1 METQDKRMEEYI
13 HPEGR
18 IVKADMDKITI
29 YGLYFVSF
37 IILTLLFCYIWGFN
51 ESHNSHY
58 ELGDTKNYEVWTPL
72 WFSSLFITPI
82 VCFFIQ
88 FILLYLFSGRNIHC
102 LGMSWLSWRVLVRKK
117 LPLKYYRIAL
127 LFPYFFIGLLLIIHG
142 FGIGDGLTY
151 QIGTYCILIGLPDL
165 DYYWTLRSFKAE
177 DKIVDGKKPYSC
189 MILKSTY

>member
-1 METQDKRMEEYI
+1 MNWVTQ
-13 HPEGR
+13 R
-18 IVKADMDKITI
+18 IMKF
-29 YGLYFVSF
+29 GLPCGF
-37 IILTLLFCYIWGFN
+37 LLF
-51 ESHNSHY
+51 
-58 ELGDTKNYEVWTPL
+58 LL
-72 WFSSLFITPI
+72 LLLF
-82 VCFFIQ
+82 VFFIQ